1 MPLPNVTRIEDLP
14 ELSDIENSYKRGESG
29 MGNVEPKMNKYIRNH
44 SRQDYNN
51 NNSMNNKN
59 SMNNSMNNNNSM
71 NMKHINNF
79 EPYQG
84 NKAQIY
90 IEEQPIRQKE
100 FYEPTPLPTKLNC
113 LDVCN
118 HIKDCPL
125 CSKFY
130 HNDNTLYI
138 IIIVV
143 LLILTI
149 ILSKKVLNL

>member
-51 NNSMNNKN
+51 NSMD
-59 SMNNSMNNNNSM
+59 
-71 NMKHINNF
+71 MKHVNNF

-100 FYEPTPLPTKLNC
+100 FYEPTPTPLPTQLNC

-149 ILSKKVLNL
+149 ILTKKVLNL